1 MVLTSR
7 WPRMNW
13 SYPTFLVERHFCPWH
28 ASLWLPVT
36 CAQVNDEPIRW
47 LQSLLQLERRHCNNK
62 PVEMWFRSSKA
73 IESCKELAE
82 ESYSEIAQTWMS
94 VTGPEGIHIAEDV
107 TDSRTIQVGVQ
118 ITMMEAAGS
127 TEGQADAPHNPA
139 AIYTKLVPCKTPFC
153 LALLLFILCQRA
165 QRYISR
171 RLFL

>member
-47 LQSLLQLERRHCNNK
+47 LQSLLQLERRHYNNK

-82 ESYSEIAQTWMS
+82 ESYPEIAQTWMS
-94 VTGPEGIHIAEDV
+94 DWSRGHSYRWGCNRQQDYTGRRSNYYDGG
-107 TDSRTIQVGVQ
+107 SRFDGR
-118 ITMMEAAGS
+118 
-127 TEGQADAPHNPA
+127 P
-139 AIYTKLVPCKTPFC
+139 
-153 LALLLFILCQRA
+153 
-165 QRYISR
+165 SR
-171 RLFL
+171 RSTQPRRYLYETCSL